1 MISYAMPWRLS
12 AALFVLLVGCFPTE
26 EIDPSSLPDGV
37 SIDGYEGWSKVEPLL
52 GPVPAHGDTY
62 RILYV
67 NDTARAYTGGGFYQD
82 GSTMVKEI
90 YTLDGE
96 AGRGDLDYTA
106 VMRRIDE
113 DSEPDLPIQDGWL
126 FTNLGTDGVET
137 HSPLC
142 WDSCHRQ
149 APYQGAWFDYSR
161 W

>member
-1 MISYAMPWRLS
+1 MISYAMPRRLS
-12 AALFVLLVGCFPTE
+12 VALLVLLAGCFPTE
-26 EIDPSSLPDGV
+26 EIDPTALSV
-37 SIDGYEGWSKVEPLL
+37 SIDGYRDWYKVEPLL
-52 GPVPAHGDTY
+52 GPVPGHGDTY

-67 NDTARAYTGGGFYQD
+67 NDVALAYTGGGFYPD
-82 GSTMVKEI
+82 GAAMVKEI
-90 YTLDGE
+90 YDLEGE

-113 DSEPDLPIQDGWL
+113 ADDPDLPLDDGWL

-137 HSPLC
+137 HNPLC